1 MEIRQN
7 NYDYTPRM
15 TGSVKL
21 IFKDVNTGTEE
32 VYHILNVVVQAGKV
46 SIARRLGNAEAGYGK
61 ITYCATGTNVAAPAA
76 SDAQMGTE
84 LFRKAISVVTLNSN
98 VVTFTTYFATSESNG
113 TLKEVG
119 LFGDDATSAA
129 GSGTMYAHTAIT
141 RTKTSSDTLTIEWS
155 VTVN

>member
-1 MEIRQN
+1 MEIKQYN
-7 NYDYTPRM
+7 NDLYSNLV
-15 TGSVKL
+15 GSVKL
-21 IFKDVNTGTEE
+21 IFKNVNTGMEE
-32 VYHILNVVVQAGKV
+32 VYHILNVVVHAGKT

-61 ITYCATGTNVAAPAA
+61 ITYCATGTGVGSPVA
-76 SDAQMGTE
+76 SDVAMFTE

-119 LFGDDATSAA
+119 LFGDGATAVA
-129 GSGTMYAHTAIT
+129 GSGTMYAHTNIT

-155 VTVN
+155 LTVN